1 MSKKYPKA
9 LYTELNKADYLILTN
24 RTLYS
29 DKKKEITNCFDEFTF
44 KNISAVSRNGNILSA
59 IKKLNNE
66 Y

>member
-9 LYTELNKADYLILTN
+9 LYTELNKANYLILTN

-59 IKKLNNE
+59 IKKIE
-66 Y
+66 